1 MGPPR
6 GTDATLARSL
16 RAAATAFLDS
26 LPEPQRAAAVGPYAD
41 PERTAWT
48 YLPGDRPGVRLAELA
63 PEPLARAT
71 ELLAL
76 SYSERGLADAGRV
89 ARIEAIRRD
98 LPGAHL
104 EPERPDL
111 TGQDYWLRILGR
123 VEDPVWSWRLSGGH
137 LVAHATVV
145 GDDVGLTPQFFGAG
159 PARVL
164 DGPYA
169 GFAALPVEE
178 DLGRRLVTQLG
189 DDQRRVTVQP
199 LPTPSDIRSRH
210 DPVARSPQPSEGLA
224 YDRMDQP
231 QRELLEQLVWHY
243 LDRAP
248 GPVAD
253 RAWRDVREAG
263 IGELT
268 FTWAGGLVGGEGHYY
283 RVAGRTLLLE
293 YDNTQDDANHIHS
306 VWRDLRHDW
315 GGDALARHYA
325 QHPHAH

>member
-1 MGPPR
+1 MGNS
-6 GTDATLARSL
+6 GGADATLATAL
-16 RAAATAFLDS
+16 RRAATAFLDS
-26 LPEPQRAAAVGPYAD
+26 LSDPQRAQAVGPYAD
-41 PERTAWT
+41 PERTNWT
-48 YLPGDRPGVRLAELA
+48 YIPGDRPGVRLAELA
-63 PEPLARAT
+63 PEPLWRAT

-89 ARIEAIRRD
+89 ARIEAIRLD
-98 LPGAHL
+98 LPGVHL
-104 EPERPDL
+104 GPGPPDL
-111 TGQDYWLRILGR
+111 TGQDYWLRLLGR
-123 VEDPVWSWRLSGGH
+123 VDDPVWAWRLSGGH

-145 GDDVGLTPQFFGAG
+145 GAEVSLTPQFFGVG

-169 GFAALPVEE
+169 GFRALPVEE
-178 DLGRRLVTQLG
+178 DLGRQLITQL
-189 DDQRRVTVQP
+189 DDGQRRLAVQA

-210 DPVARSPQPSEGLA
+210 DPVARAPRPPEGLA
-224 YDRMDQP
+224 YARMDRA
-231 QRELLEQLVWHY
+231 QRELFETLVRHY

-253 RAWRDVREAG
+253 RAWRDVHDAG

-268 FTWAGGLVGGEGHYY
+268 FTWAGGLSSGQGHYY
-283 RVAGRTLLLE
+283 RLAGRTLLVE

-306 VWRDLRHDW
+306 VWRDLRYDW

-325 QHPHAH
+325 RHPHAH